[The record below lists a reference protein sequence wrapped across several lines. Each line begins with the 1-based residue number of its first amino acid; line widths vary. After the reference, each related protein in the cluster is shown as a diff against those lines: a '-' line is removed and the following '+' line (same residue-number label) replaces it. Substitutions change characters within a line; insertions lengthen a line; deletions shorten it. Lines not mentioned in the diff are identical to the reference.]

1 MIIKQLKVDNK
12 TFTFSEISSLIYSS
26 KNSSGKTSLVRLIL
40 YSLGYPIPST
50 KGFDFSKLDLEIKII
65 VDNKPITIDRQ
76 NILIKIHE
84 SKKNELV
91 FKLPEEQNE
100 VTAIITNISNPKVSE
115 NILGLS
121 YFDQDKGWSLLNR
134 GIVIGKYR
142 FNIEQLIDGLSN
154 SDIEMIQD
162 DLSKEKAKRKLY
174 FQIKQLIAL
183 QEERNKNIQSI
194 DWSSVDNLQENLR
207 SVNMKFNQKREQI
220 KNFEVIAKDN
230 KKFEELLEKMN
241 ITVKI
246 GRQQAILTTKN
257 IVDYEFNRS
266 VVIAQI
272 SRLKSEFQKINSE
285 KNQLERELNQQLQL
299 IDSDDQI
306 ERFSQQIS
314 KIKISSKSLDSK
326 LNQNNTEIKRL
337 NKIIERNLKHT
348 HQVQDVYTT
357 LKRFASILGVDDCLA
372 SGSNFI
378 FTSNLKI
385 YSGAKLHLLVF
396 GFRLALLKIVQEQF
410 REKYP
415 IIIDSPKSG
424 ELDTK
429 NVNKMFKLL
438 DKEFPKNQVIV
449 ASIYDYARKWHKK
462 IVLNKGVMY

>member
-410 REKYP
+410 GEKYP

>member
-12 TFTFSEISSLIYSS
+12 TFTFSEISSLVYSS
-26 KNSSGKTSLVRLIL
+26 KNSRGKTSLVRLVL

-65 VDNKPITIDRQ
+65 VANNLITINRQ

-84 SKKNELV
+84 GKKNELV
-91 FKLPEEQNE
+91 FKLPEEQSE
-100 VTAIITNISNPKVSE
+100 VTSIITSISNPKVSE
-115 NILGLS
+115 SILGLT

-154 SDIEMIQD
+154 IDIEMIHD
-162 DLSKEKAKRKLY
+162 DLNKEKSKRKLY

-183 QEERNKNIQSI
+183 QEERNKNIKSI
-194 DWSSVDNLQENLR
+194 DWSSVDTLQENLR

-230 KKFEELLEKMN
+230 RKFEELLEKMN

-246 GRQQAILTTKN
+246 GQQQAILTTKN

-266 VVIAQI
+266 IVLAQI
-272 SRLKSEFQKINSE
+272 SRLKNEFQKINSE

-306 ERFSQQIS
+306 ERLSQQIS
-314 KIKISSKSLDSK
+314 KIKISSNSLDSK
-326 LNQNNTEIKRL
+326 LKQNNAEIKRL
-337 NKIIERNLKHT
+337 NKIIERDLKHAP
-348 HQVQDVYTT
+348 QVQDIYTT
-357 LKRFASILGVDDCLA
+357 LKKFAIILGVDDCLA
-372 SGSNFI
+372 SGNNFI

-410 REKYP
+410 GEKYP

-424 ELDTK
+424 EIDTK
-429 NVNKMFKLL
+429 NINKMFKLL

-449 ASIYDYARKWHKK
+449 ASIYDYDREWDKR
-462 IVLNKGVMY
+462 IILNKGVMY

>member
-1 MIIKQLKVDNK
+1 MIINQLKVDNK
-12 TFTFSEISSLIYSS
+12 TFTFSEISSLVYSS
-26 KNSSGKTSLVRLIL
+26 KNSRGKTSLVRLVL

-65 VDNKPITIDRQ
+65 VDNKPIIIDRQ
-76 NILIKIHE
+76 NMLIKIHE
-84 SKKNELV
+84 SKENELV

-100 VTAIITNISNPKVSE
+100 VTAIITNISNPKISE

-162 DLSKEKAKRKLY
+162 DLSKEKTKRKLY

-230 KKFEELLEKMN
+230 RKFEELLEKMN
-241 ITVKI
+241 IMVKI

-326 LNQNNTEIKRL
+326 LKQNNTEIKRL
-337 NKIIERNLKHT
+337 NKIIERNLKNT
-348 HQVQDVYTT
+348 HQVQNIYSTI
-357 LKRFASILGVDDCLA
+357 KRFASILGVEDCLA
-372 SGSNFI
+372 NGSNFI

-410 REKYP
+410 GEKYP

-449 ASIYDYARKWHKK
+449 ASIYDYDREWNKK

>member
-1 MIIKQLKVDNK
+1 
-12 TFTFSEISSLIYSS
+12 
-26 KNSSGKTSLVRLIL
+26 
-40 YSLGYPIPST
+40 
-50 KGFDFSKLDLEIKII
+50 
-65 VDNKPITIDRQ
+65 
-76 NILIKIHE
+76 
-84 SKKNELV
+84 
-91 FKLPEEQNE
+91 
-100 VTAIITNISNPKVSE
+100 
-115 NILGLS
+115 
-121 YFDQDKGWSLLNR
+121 
-134 GIVIGKYR
+134 
-142 FNIEQLIDGLSN
+142 
-154 SDIEMIQD
+154 
-162 DLSKEKAKRKLY
+162 
-174 FQIKQLIAL
+174 
-183 QEERNKNIQSI
+183 
-194 DWSSVDNLQENLR
+194 
-207 SVNMKFNQKREQI
+207 
-220 KNFEVIAKDN
+220 
-230 KKFEELLEKMN
+230 
-241 ITVKI
+241 
-246 GRQQAILTTKN
+246 
-257 IVDYEFNRS
+257 
-266 VVIAQI
+266 
-272 SRLKSEFQKINSE
+272 
-285 KNQLERELNQQLQL
+285 LNQQLQL

-326 LNQNNTEIKRL
+326 LKQNNTEIKRL

-410 REKYP
+410 GEKYP